1 MPSQVLFLSLLA
13 PPPSRHAEVTLRVWG
28 RGTGTMMLILGVVHF
43 LRASDVSFLRKL
55 RTSQFWITFEAFGF
69 AFYGYVP
76 YVHAPFNFQLYP
88 NLGRVERWERSW
100 STWTALL

>member
-1 MPSQVLFLSLLA
+1 
-13 PPPSRHAEVTLRVWG
+13 
-28 RGTGTMMLILGVVHF
+28 MMLILGVVHF

-76 YVHAPFNFQLYP
+76 YVHGPP
-88 NLGRVERWERSW
+88 S
-100 STWTALL
+100 STSNYILIWVV